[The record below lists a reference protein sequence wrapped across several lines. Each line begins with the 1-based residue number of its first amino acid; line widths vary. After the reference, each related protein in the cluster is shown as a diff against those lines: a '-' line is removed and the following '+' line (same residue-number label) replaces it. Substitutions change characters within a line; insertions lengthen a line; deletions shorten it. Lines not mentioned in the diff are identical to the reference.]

1 MLKDAVMR
9 KLRITYED
17 DVVDARVDD
26 IMAQADADL
35 RRLIGI
41 DDDSFSFEEPGTEQL
56 LFLAFCFYEWND
68 AADDF
73 GVNYAEKIAQT
84 RQKWMVRRFVEEE
97 EAADL

>member
-9 KLRITYED
+9 KLRITYKD
-17 DVVDARVDD
+17 DEVDARVDD

-73 GVNYAEKIAQT
+73 GNNYAEKIAQA

-97 EAADL
+97 EAAEL